1 MGASIY
7 ETVILPPINNIQS
20 STLNLLHEFATG
32 GGKVV
37 ATNMLPTLVDGLM
50 QENIFNFSVIT
61 SSVAKPDCGIQ
72 PLLQIITSD
81 GDSSEILL
89 HTRMVEKQP
98 EYFLVNL
105 ASCKKELNISNIPA
119 GHVLFDPLNN
129 RIITA
134 NNKFPEQFTLS
145 SLACCHILPESILD
159 VAHEDI
165 NTSLFA
171 PQTSFTQM
179 DIKIKSTVIPEND
192 NILLIDAGFLSDGSR
207 ILFSDTANLPSGL
220 RLVVPISIP
229 EPELVDGLYME
240 TNQRTGI
247 SINGH
252 PPIWLDERHLASQ
265 DLQKA
270 SLNNM
275 LNHGKNEFILTT
287 SGKRIENFYLTGNFG
302 VKLINDPDNCRAE
315 LTEPPRLGLGDVS
328 QQGMPF
334 YWGVLRYE
342 LSFFLDKIS
351 GKCFIDLGEVKGVVR
366 VKINGKDAGIRYFA
380 PWSFGLKGMIKAGEN
395 HIEVTLYNT
404 AQNLFGPHR
413 AKNIFG
419 SIRTREGSSNVAW
432 TPELAEEFLDS
443 WGVASFGL
451 YGPITLM

>member
-1 MGASIY
+1 
-7 ETVILPPINNIQS
+7 
-20 STLNLLHEFATG
+20 
-32 GGKVV
+32 
-37 ATNMLPTLVDGLM
+37 
-50 QENIFNFSVIT
+50 
-61 SSVAKPDCGIQ
+61 
-72 PLLQIITSD
+72 
-81 GDSSEILL
+81 
-89 HTRMVEKQP
+89 
-98 EYFLVNL
+98 
-105 ASCKKELNISNIPA
+105 
-119 GHVLFDPLNN
+119 
-129 RIITA
+129 
-134 NNKFPEQFTLS
+134 
-145 SLACCHILPESILD
+145 
-159 VAHEDI
+159 
-165 NTSLFA
+165 
-171 PQTSFTQM
+171 
-179 DIKIKSTVIPEND
+179 
-192 NILLIDAGFLSDGSR
+192 
-207 ILFSDTANLPSGL
+207 
-220 RLVVPISIP
+220 
-229 EPELVDGLYME
+229 
-240 TNQRTGI
+240 
-247 SINGH
+247 
-252 PPIWLDERHLASQ
+252 LASQ